1 MPIPSAP
8 TARFPSGLRS
18 VTLDAGDIIV
28 RVHRKI
34 HGPIFFGPASGSPPE
49 GRFDA
54 PAGQY
59 RLLYA
64 AQRLEG
70 AFVETVLRRA
80 ANRIIR
86 RAFVEERTWTPLR
99 LQRPLVLAKIMD
111 EGLLFHGV
119 DASISAGSDYA
130 PSRALALA
138 LHEDFPALDGLAYR
152 SRHNN
157 GEICFALFDRVLP
170 TDLVAMHGQHFEDD
184 RARTDQLMRLHG
196 AVFDTSLPIPPK
208 L

>member
-1 MPIPSAP
+1 M
-8 TARFPSGLRS
+8 
-18 VTLDAGDIIV
+18 
-28 RVHRKI
+28 HRKI
-34 HGPIFFGPASGSPPE
+34 HGAIFFGPQPGSTPQ

-70 AFVETVLRRA
+70 AFVETVLRRP
-80 ANRIIR
+80 ANRIVR
-86 RAFVEERTWTPLR
+86 RAFVEERMWTPHR
-99 LQRPLVLAKIMD
+99 LQRPLVLAKLMD

-119 DASISAGSDYA
+119 DASISAGADYA

-138 LHEDFPALDGLAYR
+138 LHQDYPDLDGLAYR

-157 GEICFALFDRVLP
+157 GEVCFALFDRVLAS
-170 TDLVAMHGQHFEDD
+170 DLVPLPGQRFESDPT
-184 RARTDQLMRLHG
+184 RTDQLMRLHG
-196 AVFDTSLPIPPK
+196 AVFDTSPPIS
-208 L
+208 